1 MIIPK
6 LAMKGG
12 KEKILLLD
20 QGQSLIIWFIL
31 FFTMM
36 IFSLYKEDI
45 FPIYYFWDANTISSL
60 L

>member
-31 FFTMM
+31 FFYNDDFLF
-36 IFSLYKEDI
+36 I
-45 FPIYYFWDANTISSL
+45 
-60 L
+60 

>member
-31 FFTMM
+31 FYNDDFLF
-36 IFSLYKEDI
+36 I
-45 FPIYYFWDANTISSL
+45 
-60 L
+60 